1 MGCWRGSSAVGL
13 QKVGTRCGGSLWI
26 RMVGCLNPEQSSFDP
41 LANFSRAGNC
51 AQAKGLSLLM
61 GRAAKARLQFLRSH
75 AQISSQKII
84 SAWLLKDSATLR
96 YFLEIAR
103 MDHTTNF

>member
-41 LANFSRAGNC
+41 LANFSSAGNC

-61 GRAAKARLQFLRSH
+61 GRAAKARL